1 MTLSQVTLGCPLDTG
16 STNVQW
22 QKDNFGLGFEAEL
35 PGYPRYRYLQSEGR
49 CDLVIEM
56 VNMNDTDLF
65 TCTAVYPGKGMTVVR
80 SVELVVMVGVS
91 QPVILQDNPLI
102 LLEGQQVTLKCI
114 SQGKPAPDVS

>member
-1 MTLSQVTLGCPLDTG
+1 
-16 STNVQW
+16 
-22 QKDNFGLGFEAEL
+22 
-35 PGYPRYRYLQSEGR
+35 
-49 CDLVIEM
+49 
-56 VNMNDTDLF
+56 MNDTDLF

-114 SQGKPAPDVS
+114 SQGKPAPDVSS